1 MVVRTLSLMY
11 ELGRKWGLTKI
22 QLKKFKY
29 LPRHS
34 FHLHLKETE

>member
-1 MVVRTLSLMY
+1 MVVRILSLMY
-11 ELGRKWGLTKI
+11 ELARKWSLTKVR
-22 QLKKFKY
+22 LKKFNY